1 MIIYY
6 ASYKLAKEIF
16 DSSSGLQLHDFPACS
31 MYRLVVKLN
40 NLFFRLVLV
49 FSVTLEICYAILN
62 NFDYSLNSCNFLKK
76 TNMQT
81 DTKFIW
87 LQNFSSRR

>member
-31 MYRLVVKLN
+31 MYRLETKRIALLNGDNPVQTYISTEEHGSVFIENREVVLN
-40 NLFFRLVLV
+40 
-49 FSVTLEICYAILN
+49 C
-62 NFDYSLNSCNFLKK
+62 D
-76 TNMQT
+76 
-81 DTKFIW
+81 
-87 LQNFSSRR
+87 LQ

>member
-31 MYRLVVKLN
+31 MYRLVTH
-40 NLFFRLVLV
+40 LF
-49 FSVTLEICYAILN
+49 TLIAIERVRN
-62 NFDYSLNSCNFLKK
+62 PCDMSSAGYNFPFTHC
-76 TNMQT
+76 
-81 DTKFIW
+81 
-87 LQNFSSRR
+87 SSRYELITIEPREAWFLNGR